1 MSHILKSTLELD
13 QYSKLKVTLTGQC
26 GKMKKLLSLKKKFRQ
41 INSVVSSLVE
51 TLFSRN
57 FCQRCVTV
65 KLRIFD
71 KNFVKVK
78 FFLKRRLDEIFLVI
92 VNFSF
97 FHTVQDTWFFEVP

>member
-1 MSHILKSTLELD
+1 
-13 QYSKLKVTLTGQC
+13 
-26 GKMKKLLSLKKKFRQ
+26 MKNLVSAEKIFRQ
-41 INSVVSSLVE
+41 IDSLVE

-97 FHTVQDTWFFEVP
+97 FHTVLWVRSTRLDFKHVKSQFET